1 VWDAFDDT
9 AFHFEVDPADNEFGG
24 VAMTFLLE
32 LDPETEA
39 LYAAEAARRGVD
51 PAAVVREVVR
61 RHRPETPVEPNPL
74 TVVEFHK
81 MLDELAVDAE
91 KLPSLPTSAFSR
103 ESIYEDHP

>member
-1 VWDAFDDT
+1 
-9 AFHFEVDPADNEFGG
+9 
-24 VAMTFLLE
+24 MTFLLE

-51 PAAVVREVVR
+51 PAAVIREVVR
-61 RHRPETPVEPNPL
+61 RHRPEAPVGSNPM
-74 TVVEFHK
+74 TVEEFHK
-81 MLDELAVDAE
+81 MLDELAAGAE